1 MKVTQIYTGPDNRSY
16 FRDLTV
22 PAAVDPESRREILEY
37 LPSTGSG
44 LSEGAVSG
52 SSHDFHN
59 APRRQFV
66 AVLKG
71 GLLIETGD
79 GTQRTFG
86 PGDIFLAED
95 LDGQGHKTTN
105 TGLPTRLLYVY
116 VPDDFD
122 PNAWWDSRP
131 G

>member
-1 MKVTQIYTGPDNRSY
+1 MKVTQIYTGPDKRSH

-22 PAAVDPESRREILEY
+22 PTAVVPDSQREMLEY
-37 LPSTGSG
+37 LPSTGAG
-44 LSEGAVSG
+44 VSEGSVSG

-66 AVLKG
+66 AILMG
-71 GLLIETGD
+71 GLQIETGD
-79 GTQRTFG
+79 GTQRRFA

-105 TGLPTRLLYVY
+105 TELPTRLLYVY

-122 PNAWWDSRP
+122 AGAWQTRV
-131 G
+131 

>member
-1 MKVTQIYTGPDNRSY
+1 MKVTQIYTGPDRQSH

-22 PAAVDPESRREILEY
+22 PAPIDPASGRELLEY
-37 LPSTGSG
+37 LPSTGAG
-44 LSEGAVSG
+44 ISEGQVATA
-52 SSHDFHN
+52 SHDFHN

-71 GLLIETGD
+71 GLRISTGD
-79 GTQRTFG
+79 GSERTFG

-105 TGLPTRLLYVY
+105 TSSPTRLMYVY

-122 PNAWWDSRP
+122 ADTWT
-131 G
+131 

>member
-1 MKVTQIYTGPDNRSY
+1 MMVTQIYTGPDRKSH

-22 PAAVDPESRREILEY
+22 PTTINAESGRETLEY
-37 LPSTGSG
+37 LPSTGAG
-44 LSEGAVSG
+44 VSEGEVAR

-79 GTQRTFG
+79 GTQRSFG

-95 LDGQGHKTTN
+95 LDGEGHKTSN
-105 TGLPTRLLYVY
+105 TSSPTRLMYVY

-122 PNAWWDSRP
+122 ADTWT
-131 G
+131 